1 MARAKNEEF
10 NQIKYQNEFK
20 KANYDRVEILV
31 KKGERAIIKEIAA
44 AAGQNVSEYINQA
57 IKERME
63 RDQRMTIGENS
74 TLNIRLTN
82 TFSGAQSDA
91 EYDTDGKLITR
102 PTHALENNGEKLTIT
117 GEGSDPNTTGTINF
131 VTNNI
136 GHRIKLKYVII
147 LILSK

>member
-20 KANYDRVEILV
+20 KANYDRLEKKK

-63 RDQRMTIGENS
+63 SDQRMT
-74 TLNIRLTN
+74 
-82 TFSGAQSDA
+82 A
-91 EYDTDGKLITR
+91 E
-102 PTHALENNGEKLTIT
+102 EQE
-117 GEGSDPNTTGTINF
+117 
-131 VTNNI
+131 
-136 GHRIKLKYVII
+136 
-147 LILSK
+147 

>member
-63 RDQRMTIGENS
+63 RDQRMT
-74 TLNIRLTN
+74 
-82 TFSGAQSDA
+82 A
-91 EYDTDGKLITR
+91 EEEREAKL
-102 PTHALENNGEKLTIT
+102 AAKEAEKLRKQKEKEEKERRKREAGPSWIQRKIDSLTKEIF
-117 GEGSDPNTTGTINF
+117 SDDDM
-131 VTNNI
+131 
-136 GHRIKLKYVII
+136 K
-147 LILSK
+147 

>member
-63 RDQRMTIGENS
+63 RDQRMT
-74 TLNIRLTN
+74 
-82 TFSGAQSDA
+82 A
-91 EYDTDGKLITR
+91 EEQEYKKDYI
-102 PTHALENNGEKLTIT
+102 
-117 GEGSDPNTTGTINF
+117 TTGAGLSNLEGIAPA
-131 VTNNI
+131 V
-136 GHRIKLKYVII
+136 VI
-147 LILSK
+147 

>member
-20 KANYDRVEILV
+20 KANYDRVEILA

-63 RDQRMTIGENS
+63 RDQRMT
-74 TLNIRLTN
+74 
-82 TFSGAQSDA
+82 A
-91 EYDTDGKLITR
+91 EEQK
-102 PTHALENNGEKLTIT
+102 
-117 GEGSDPNTTGTINF
+117 
-131 VTNNI
+131 
-136 GHRIKLKYVII
+136 
-147 LILSK
+147 

>member
-20 KANYDRVEILV
+20 KANYDSVEILV

-63 RDQRMTIGENS
+63 RDQRMT
-74 TLNIRLTN
+74 
-82 TFSGAQSDA
+82 A
-91 EYDTDGKLITR
+91 E
-102 PTHALENNGEKLTIT
+102 EQE
-117 GEGSDPNTTGTINF
+117 
-131 VTNNI
+131 
-136 GHRIKLKYVII
+136 
-147 LILSK
+147 

>member
-31 KKGERAIIKEIAA
+31 KKGEMAIIKEIAA

-63 RDQRMTIGENS
+63 RDQRMT
-74 TLNIRLTN
+74 
-82 TFSGAQSDA
+82 A
-91 EYDTDGKLITR
+91 E
-102 PTHALENNGEKLTIT
+102 EQE
-117 GEGSDPNTTGTINF
+117 
-131 VTNNI
+131 
-136 GHRIKLKYVII
+136 
-147 LILSK
+147 

>member
-44 AAGQNVSEYINQA
+44 TAGQNVSEYINQA

-63 RDQRMTIGENS
+63 RDQRMTAEEQETEAIPSDMSLEHMRMQYRYL
-74 TLNIRLTN
+74 LN
-82 TFSGAQSDA
+82 GARNLD
-91 EYDTDGKLITR
+91 
-102 PTHALENNGEKLTIT
+102 
-117 GEGSDPNTTGTINF
+117 
-131 VTNNI
+131 
-136 GHRIKLKYVII
+136 
-147 LILSK
+147 

>member
-44 AAGQNVSEYINQA
+44 ATAGQNVSEYIKQA

-63 RDQRMTIGENS
+63 RDQRMT
-74 TLNIRLTN
+74 
-82 TFSGAQSDA
+82 A
-91 EYDTDGKLITR
+91 E
-102 PTHALENNGEKLTIT
+102 EQE
-117 GEGSDPNTTGTINF
+117 
-131 VTNNI
+131 
-136 GHRIKLKYVII
+136 
-147 LILSK
+147 

>member
-31 KKGERAIIKEIAA
+31 KKGKRAIIKEIAA

-63 RDQRMTIGENS
+63 RDQRMT
-74 TLNIRLTN
+74 
-82 TFSGAQSDA
+82 A
-91 EYDTDGKLITR
+91 E
-102 PTHALENNGEKLTIT
+102 EQE
-117 GEGSDPNTTGTINF
+117 
-131 VTNNI
+131 
-136 GHRIKLKYVII
+136 
-147 LILSK
+147 